1 MNFGFRISDS
11 HRKVAKSAK
20 NFKTWALPFFA
31 SFASLRCVFMFRIPH
46 SAIRNGIGLAVSLLF
61 WAMGCSY
68 YSFSG
73 SLPAH
78 LKTVAVPLFGNEEQR
93 VLIYGIEEALT
104 DAVIEG
110 FAKDGN
116 LKVADRTRSD
126 SMLSGQ
132 IVEIR
137 EEPFTYTADERAEQ
151 WKVRVFVQVAYED
164 VRKKETRWDEKG
176 LEGWGV
182 YEVVTG
188 DPSERQKGV
197 DAAIQMLA
205 EEIVDRTVAGW

>member
-1 MNFGFRISDS
+1 
-11 HRKVAKSAK
+11 
-20 NFKTWALPFFA
+20 
-31 SFASLRCVFMFRIPH
+31 
-46 SAIRNGIGLAVSLLF
+46 
-61 WAMGCSY
+61 MGCSY

-110 FAKDGN
+110 FMKDGN
-116 LKVADRTRSD
+116 LKVVDRRRAD

-151 WKVRVFVQVAYED
+151 WKVRMFVQVAYED
-164 VRKKETRWDEKG
+164 VRKKETRWDEKA

-188 DPSERQKGV
+188 DPSERQEGV
-197 DAAIQMLA
+197 DAAIQMLV

>member
-1 MNFGFRISDS
+1 MKRLFGYGF
-11 HRKVAKSAK
+11 
-20 NFKTWALPFFA
+20 
-31 SFASLRCVFMFRIPH
+31 
-46 SAIRNGIGLAVSLLF
+46 GLAVGVLF
-61 WAMGCSY
+61 WGIGCSY

-78 LKTVAVPLFGNEEQR
+78 IETVAVPLFGNEEQR
-93 VLIYGIEEALT
+93 VLIYGVEEALT
-104 DAVIEG
+104 DAVIDG

-116 LKVADRTRSD
+116 LKVVDRTRAD
-126 SMLSGQ
+126 SMISGR

-137 EEPFTYTADERAEQ
+137 EEPFTYTADERAKQ
-151 WKVRVFVQVAYED
+151 WKVRIFVQVAYED
-164 VRKKETRWDEKG
+164 VRKKETRWEEET

-188 DPSERQKGV
+188 DPSERQEGV

-205 EEIVDRTVAGW
+205 EEILDRTVAGW

>member
-1 MNFGFRISDS
+1 MKILYR
-11 HRKVAKSAK
+11 H
-20 NFKTWALPFFA
+20 PF
-31 SFASLRCVFMFRIPH
+31 VFC
-46 SAIRNGIGLAVSLLF
+46 VSLLLL
-61 WAMGCSY
+61 AAGCSY

-73 SLPAH
+73 ALPAH

-93 VLIYGIEEALT
+93 MLIYGVEESLT

-110 FAKDGN
+110 FVKDGN
-116 LKVADRTRSD
+116 LKVVDRTRGD
-126 SMLSGQ
+126 SMVSGR

-137 EEPFTYTADERAEQ
+137 EEPFTYTADEQAKQ
-151 WKVRVFVQVAYED
+151 WKVRIFMAVAYED
-164 VRKKETRWDEKG
+164 VKKKETRWEEKS

-188 DPSERQKGV
+188 DPDERQKGV
-197 DAAIQMLA
+197 DAAVGMLV